1 MLLARLLI
9 LFQPLNLAVV
19 AASATSAIAVRG
31 APVVAVLVLRLLVT
45 ALGVAAGI
53 ALQNLRPGAVT
64 LTKFAVV
71 ASALTDLFVYTTP
84 YFPSNRMPGDT
95 MLIAG
100 ASLAIHSAWLAYLF
114 RSRRVRNTFA

>member
-1 MLLARLLI
+1 MGSGGLSSPSMPELDPRVSDGVRHHQTPSDTRRVGGWLLLLARLLI

-45 ALGVAAGI
+45 AFGVAAGI

-64 LTKFAVV
+64 LTKFAIV
-71 ASALTDLFVYTTP
+71 ASAL
-84 YFPSNRMPGDT
+84 
-95 MLIAG
+95 A
-100 ASLAIHSAWLAYLF
+100 
-114 RSRRVRNTFA
+114 